1 MWTRTQ
7 ARATISG
14 MSTTSIALSGVNAA
28 MLQLDVS
35 AHNIANQQ
43 TPDFKPQAVVQSAE
57 PEGGVRTKIVQT
69 RDADSPLEGDIVKQ
83 MSASYAYR
91 ANLRVLQTEEKMTGA
106 LLDARV

>member
-1 MWTRTQ
+1 MWTRL
-7 ARATISG
+7 RLRDTISS

-28 MLQLDVS
+28 MLQMDVA

-69 RDADSPLEGDIVKQ
+69 RDADSPLEGDIAKQ
-83 MSASYAYR
+83 MSASYGYQ
-91 ANLRVLQTEEKMTGA
+91 ANLRVLQTEEKMMGA